1 MEPKKQLPDEELKNA
16 LETHLKKY
24 NCKRNLNQ
32 RLENAIKFENSAT
45 KKLCLIISK
54 EIYEDDKNICSL
66 FFNDREL
73 SNDFLILLRKGIE
86 EDIDFDTFINE
97 LINLSKILKFI
108 YHTSINYY
116 YLTSE
121 NKEKYFGENIEL
133 FLFKK
138 KFKCE
143 FLYTILFA
151 IGEKNIRINYEYFI
165 ESIKKKYNDSKPFID
180 EFKKIFGDPSI
191 AKEQLICDKNEKQ
204 LQKNENDDKE
214 NNDKDITSVSSKNG
228 IQNLYENNNIK
239 LFNPIEK
246 VISENTMVNINTNNK
261 EFNLIN
267 NSEKKE
273 KSENKKNTNDKSL
286 DNISSN
292 IKINNGTISPKLIS
306 EVSGEEDESEIN
318 EKNCDNIKNNN
329 NANNQQ
335 LNSKNNSEE
344 EKFKN
349 ENNKEKISDNIKE
362 EKSSRNE
369 LNSNDNTYEN
379 EKSKIENDNIEKIFV
394 DYTVYN
400 YLNGQYN
407 VYQSEYIPVLSS
419 LLKNYRIFKNKKKLY
434 QYYNKYNYKNITYD
448 YNRLNTT
455 FNIKKIG
462 YYKTF
467 FDPEHKIND
476 KTLEELIFDKL
487 DLKIKMGDVKE
498 YGYFCFQHPKI
509 KKNVEAIYST
519 INPVH
524 LYSYCKIEDL
534 VDDYYFPDEYI
545 NQLYTKARAMT
556 LEYFI
561 NISVF
566 VEKYNVDQYPRI
578 IYPFKN
584 INIDNKY
591 LNEVEIDGAFLVK
604 KKFTINDRDFPFIF
618 QNFLSFTGTNKCYD
632 LNLKENLNAKD
643 FEENDLC
650 LLEIKTKFPD
660 KDKDIK
666 NPHSD
671 TFPNTLEKMLD
682 KLLVFEQLFRSL
694 GVEYKRIRLILF
706 YDLTKKKNYEEE
718 IKRAL
723 TKFVKNNKELE
734 YLNKTYFQVIY
745 MNASYFVESLL
756 TNSDKIKN
764 LEGQIIDLKKN
775 IEKKDD
781 LMNKNQELIE
791 SQNKRIIELSLSNEK
806 LLKKIQKL
814 EISNKKLME
823 RLEMKIDML
832 VKSEIEKKNLNKE
845 NTDADGADGDN
856 K

>member
-16 LETHLKKY
+16 LEIHLKKY

-73 SNDFLILLRKGIE
+73 SKDFLILLRKGIE

-143 FLYTILFA
+143 YLYSILFA
-151 IGEKNIRINYEYFI
+151 VGEKNIRINYEYFI

-204 LQKNENDDKE
+204 LQKNENDDKD
-214 NNDKDITSVSSKNG
+214 NDKDITSVSSKNG
-228 IQNLYENNNIK
+228 IQNLYENNN
-239 LFNPIEK
+239 
-246 VISENTMVNINTNNK
+246 K
-261 EFNLIN
+261 EFNL
-267 NSEKKE
+267 
-273 KSENKKNTNDKSL
+273 
-286 DNISSN
+286 
-292 IKINNGTISPKLIS
+292 KINNGTISPKLIS

-318 EKNCDNIKNNN
+318 EKNCDNIENNN

-394 DYTVYN
+394 DYTVYD

-455 FNIKKIG
+455 FNIKTIG

-509 KKNVEAIYST
+509 KENVEAIYST

-534 VDDYYFPDEYI
+534 VDDYNYPDEYI

-584 INIDNKY
+584 NYIDNKY

-660 KDKDIK
+660 KDKDIN

-682 KLLVFEQLFRSL
+682 KLLVFEQLFRVL
-694 GVEYKRIRLILF
+694 EVEYKRIRLILF

-723 TKFVKNNKELE
+723 TKFVNNHKELE

-745 MNASYFVESLL
+745 MDASYFVESLL
-756 TNSDKIKN
+756 TNADKIKN

-775 IEKKDD
+775 IEKKYD
-781 LMNKNQELIE
+781 LMNKHFELIE
-791 SQNKRIIELSLSNEK
+791 SQNKRIIELSLSNK
-806 LLKKIQKL
+806 KL
-814 EISNKKLME
+814 EISNQKLME

-832 VKSEIEKKNLNKE
+832 VKLESEKKNLNQE
-845 NTDADGADGDN
+845 STDADSDN
-856 K
+856 E

>member
-86 EDIDFDTFINE
+86 KDIDFDTFINE

-143 FLYTILFA
+143 YLYSILFA

-204 LQKNENDDKE
+204 LQKNENDDKD
-214 NNDKDITSVSSKNG
+214 NDKDITSVSSKNG

-306 EVSGEEDESEIN
+306 EVSEEEDESEIN
-318 EKNCDNIKNNN
+318 EKNCNNIENNN

-335 LNSKNNSEE
+335 LNSKNNSED

-349 ENNKEKISDNIKE
+349 ENNKEKII
-362 EKSSRNE
+362 
-369 LNSNDNTYEN
+369 
-379 EKSKIENDNIEKIFV
+379 V
-394 DYTVYN
+394 DYTVYD

-419 LLKNYRIFKNKKKLY
+419 LLKNYRIFMNEKKLY

-467 FDPEHKIND
+467 FDPKHKIND

-509 KKNVEAIYST
+509 KANVEAIYST

-584 INIDNKY
+584 NFIDNKY

-650 LLEIKTKFPD
+650 LLEIKTN
-660 KDKDIK
+660 

-723 TKFVKNNKELE
+723 TKFVNNHKELE

-745 MNASYFVESLL
+745 MDASYFVESLL
-756 TNSDKIKN
+756 TNADKIKN

-775 IEKKDD
+775 IEKKYD
-781 LMNKNQELIE
+781 LMNKHIELIE

-814 EISNKKLME
+814 EISNQKLME

-832 VKSEIEKKNLNKE
+832 VKSESEKKNLNQE
-845 NTDADGADGDN
+845 STDADSDN
-856 K
+856 E

>member
-1 MEPKKQLPDEELKNA
+1 M
-16 LETHLKKY
+16 
-24 NCKRNLNQ
+24 
-32 RLENAIKFENSAT
+32 
-45 KKLCLIISK
+45 
-54 EIYEDDKNICSL
+54 
-66 FFNDREL
+66 
-73 SNDFLILLRKGIE
+73 
-86 EDIDFDTFINE
+86 
-97 LINLSKILKFI
+97 
-108 YHTSINYY
+108 
-116 YLTSE
+116 
-121 NKEKYFGENIEL
+121 
-133 FLFKK
+133 
-138 KFKCE
+138 
-143 FLYTILFA
+143 
-151 IGEKNIRINYEYFI
+151 
-165 ESIKKKYNDSKPFID
+165 
-180 EFKKIFGDPSI
+180 
-191 AKEQLICDKNEKQ
+191 
-204 LQKNENDDKE
+204 
-214 NNDKDITSVSSKNG
+214 
-228 IQNLYENNNIK
+228 
-239 LFNPIEK
+239 
-246 VISENTMVNINTNNK
+246 
-261 EFNLIN
+261 
-267 NSEKKE
+267 
-273 KSENKKNTNDKSL
+273 
-286 DNISSN
+286 
-292 IKINNGTISPKLIS
+292 
-306 EVSGEEDESEIN
+306 
-318 EKNCDNIKNNN
+318 
-329 NANNQQ
+329 
-335 LNSKNNSEE
+335 
-344 EKFKN
+344 
-349 ENNKEKISDNIKE
+349 
-362 EKSSRNE
+362 
-369 LNSNDNTYEN
+369 
-379 EKSKIENDNIEKIFV
+379 
-394 DYTVYN
+394 
-400 YLNGQYN
+400 NGQYN

-455 FNIKKIG
+455 FNIKTIG

-498 YGYFCFQHPKI
+498 YGYFCFQHPKK

-584 INIDNKY
+584 NFIDNKY

-682 KLLVFEQLFRSL
+682 KLLVFEQLFRAL
-694 GVEYKRIRLILF
+694 EVEYKRIRLILF

-745 MNASYFVESLL
+745 MDASYFVESLL
-756 TNSDKIKN
+756 TNADKIKN

-791 SQNKRIIELSLSNEK
+791 SQSKRIIELSLSNK
-806 LLKKIQKL
+806 KL
-814 EISNKKLME
+814 EISNEKLMK

-832 VKSEIEKKNLNKE
+832 VKLESEKKNLNQE
-845 NTDADGADGDN
+845 STDADSDN
-856 K
+856 E

>member
-54 EIYEDDKNICSL
+54 EIYEDDKNVCSL

-191 AKEQLICDKNEKQ
+191 AKEQL
-204 LQKNENDDKE
+204 
-214 NNDKDITSVSSKNG
+214 
-228 IQNLYENNNIK
+228 YEN
-239 LFNPIEK
+239 
-246 VISENTMVNINTNNK
+246 NNK
-261 EFNLIN
+261 EFNL
-267 NSEKKE
+267 
-273 KSENKKNTNDKSL
+273 
-286 DNISSN
+286 
-292 IKINNGTISPKLIS
+292 KINNGTISPKLIS
-306 EVSGEEDESEIN
+306 EVSEKEDESEIN
-318 EKNCDNIKNNN
+318 EKNCNNIENNN

-349 ENNKEKISDNIKE
+349 ENNKEKISDNTKE

-379 EKSKIENDNIEKIFV
+379 EKSKIENGNIEKIFV
-394 DYTVYN
+394 DYTVYD

-407 VYQSEYIPVLSS
+407 VYQSEYIPVLYS

-455 FNIKKIG
+455 FNIKTIG

-524 LYSYCKIEDL
+524 LY
-534 VDDYYFPDEYI
+534 
-545 NQLYTKARAMT
+545 TKARAMT

-584 INIDNKY
+584 NFIDNKY

-682 KLLVFEQLFRSL
+682 KLLVFEQLFRAL
-694 GVEYKRIRLILF
+694 EVEYKRIRLILF
-706 YDLTKKKNYEEE
+706 YDLTKKK
-718 IKRAL
+718 I
-723 TKFVKNNKELE
+723 
-734 YLNKTYFQVIY
+734 
-745 MNASYFVESLL
+745 M
-756 TNSDKIKN
+756 
-764 LEGQIIDLKKN
+764 KK
-775 IEKKDD
+775 K
-781 LMNKNQELIE
+781 
-791 SQNKRIIELSLSNEK
+791 
-806 LLKKIQKL
+806 
-814 EISNKKLME
+814 
-823 RLEMKIDML
+823 
-832 VKSEIEKKNLNKE
+832 
-845 NTDADGADGDN
+845 
-856 K
+856 

>member
-1 MEPKKQLPDEELKNA
+1 M
-16 LETHLKKY
+16 
-24 NCKRNLNQ
+24 
-32 RLENAIKFENSAT
+32 
-45 KKLCLIISK
+45 
-54 EIYEDDKNICSL
+54 
-66 FFNDREL
+66 
-73 SNDFLILLRKGIE
+73 
-86 EDIDFDTFINE
+86 
-97 LINLSKILKFI
+97 
-108 YHTSINYY
+108 
-116 YLTSE
+116 
-121 NKEKYFGENIEL
+121 
-133 FLFKK
+133 
-138 KFKCE
+138 
-143 FLYTILFA
+143 
-151 IGEKNIRINYEYFI
+151 
-165 ESIKKKYNDSKPFID
+165 
-180 EFKKIFGDPSI
+180 
-191 AKEQLICDKNEKQ
+191 
-204 LQKNENDDKE
+204 
-214 NNDKDITSVSSKNG
+214 
-228 IQNLYENNNIK
+228 
-239 LFNPIEK
+239 
-246 VISENTMVNINTNNK
+246 
-261 EFNLIN
+261 
-267 NSEKKE
+267 
-273 KSENKKNTNDKSL
+273 
-286 DNISSN
+286 
-292 IKINNGTISPKLIS
+292 
-306 EVSGEEDESEIN
+306 
-318 EKNCDNIKNNN
+318 
-329 NANNQQ
+329 
-335 LNSKNNSEE
+335 
-344 EKFKN
+344 
-349 ENNKEKISDNIKE
+349 
-362 EKSSRNE
+362 
-369 LNSNDNTYEN
+369 
-379 EKSKIENDNIEKIFV
+379 
-394 DYTVYN
+394 
-400 YLNGQYN
+400 NGQYN

-434 QYYNKYNYKNITYD
+434 QYYNKYNYKNKPYD
-448 YNRLNTT
+448 CNRLNTT
-455 FNIKKIG
+455 FNIKTIG

-524 LYSYCKIEDL
+524 LY
-534 VDDYYFPDEYI
+534 
-545 NQLYTKARAMT
+545 TKDRAMI

-584 INIDNKY
+584 NYIDNKY

-660 KDKDIK
+660 KDKDIN

-682 KLLVFEQLFRSL
+682 KLLVFEQLFRAL
-694 GVEYKRIRLILF
+694 EVEYKRIRLILF

-723 TKFVKNNKELE
+723 TKFVNNHKELE

-745 MNASYFVESLL
+745 MDASYFVESLL
-756 TNSDKIKN
+756 TNADKIKN

-781 LMNKNQELIE
+781 LMNEHIELIE
-791 SQNKRIIELSLSNEK
+791 SQNKIIIELSLSNEK

-832 VKSEIEKKNLNKE
+832 VKSESEKKNLNQE
-845 NTDADGADGDN
+845 STDADSDN
-856 K
+856 E